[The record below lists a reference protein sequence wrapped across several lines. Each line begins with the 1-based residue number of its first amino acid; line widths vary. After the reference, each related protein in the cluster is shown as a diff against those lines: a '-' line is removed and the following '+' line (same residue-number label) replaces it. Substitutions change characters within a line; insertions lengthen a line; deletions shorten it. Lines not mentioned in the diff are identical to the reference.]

1 MSKIFKN
8 NILLWTVSTFCLAFC
23 VMVANDLVMLRSFG
37 KWDGLWFYFCPTK
50 YLMALDKVF
59 ILLSSSAFIILLV
72 RLWRKY
78 NWYALLVFIAALP
91 CYGILLTLHVLV
103 LNMVH

>member
-23 VMVANDLVMLRSFG
+23 VMVANDLAMLRSFG

-91 CYGILLTLHVLV
+91 CYGR
-103 LNMVH
+103 